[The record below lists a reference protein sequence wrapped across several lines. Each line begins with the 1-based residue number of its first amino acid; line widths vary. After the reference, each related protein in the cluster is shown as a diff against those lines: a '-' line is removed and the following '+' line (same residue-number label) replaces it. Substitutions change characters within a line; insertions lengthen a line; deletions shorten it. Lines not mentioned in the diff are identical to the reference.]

1 MRSVYP
7 LFSTLPGLSH
17 PDSWVRGRLS
27 AERTEAE
34 DAGIRQEELP
44 GADENIRGHQ
54 FSARG
59 SGPEQINCDLCQNV
73 A

>member
-1 MRSVYP
+1 MRSVY
-7 LFSTLPGLSH
+7 LFTVPGLSH

-34 DAGIRQEELP
+34 DAGIRQELP
-44 GADENIRGHQ
+44 GADEAIRDHQ

-59 SGPEQINCDLCQNV
+59 LGGPEQINCDLCQNV